1 MTNGISKKSIRFR
14 FRMTTIIILII
25 MTIIFIYS
33 NRMKDKIIDDY
44 NRYMDINVK
53 LSNLSLEF
61 NKRWSYFNSYY
72 QEKNREVRD
81 AYVKSN
87 VRIKE
92 LMDYVEPY
100 VKQDKDSSI
109 F

>member
-14 FRMTTIIILII
+14 FRMTIIIILII

-53 LSNLSLEF
+53 LSNLSLGLI
-61 NKRWSYFNSYY
+61 RGGPTLIPII
-72 QEKNREVRD
+72 RR
-81 AYVKSN
+81 
-87 VRIKE
+87 RIGR
-92 LMDYVEPY
+92 
-100 VKQDKDSSI
+100 
-109 F
+109 